1 MGHRDL
7 GNFYRAVGDPATALK
22 HFTKSREFCA
32 TGQHVLEM
40 CLSVLEVRVPP
51 TSFPTHTSPS
61 SPDHPRPPP
70 YIVARALITGAVPC
84 PLPSSH
90 PLSFPRIPSPS
101 PSFTVPYPDHP
112 SPPRTRILIHPQLLI
127 EQRNY
132 THLPTYVFK
141 AETALDAAVAQEKSA
156 SSNPMAPAGGV
167 GEWGSSTSCLL
178 SFVMHD
184 HCDVFAFELD
194 IFAFELDIPVSNLIA
209 AAAFQFYSTSTFP
222 RRGISLTSTF
232 H

>member
-40 CLSVLEVRVPP
+40 CLSVLEVRIPL
-51 TSFPTHTSPS
+51 SLSQHIHH
-61 SPDHPRPPP
+61 HPLLVTLASIHCRPCIHYWGRPP
-70 YIVARALITGAVPC
+70 AVSLP
-84 PLPSSH
+84 PSTLPSAH
-90 PLSFPRIPSPS
+90 PLSFPRIPSSS
-101 PSFTVPYPDHP
+101 PSFTMPHPYHP

-167 GEWGSSTSCLL
+167 GEWGCL
-178 SFVMHD
+178 
-184 HCDVFAFELD
+184 
-194 IFAFELDIPVSNLIA
+194 
-209 AAAFQFYSTSTFP
+209 
-222 RRGISLTSTF
+222 
-232 H
+232 